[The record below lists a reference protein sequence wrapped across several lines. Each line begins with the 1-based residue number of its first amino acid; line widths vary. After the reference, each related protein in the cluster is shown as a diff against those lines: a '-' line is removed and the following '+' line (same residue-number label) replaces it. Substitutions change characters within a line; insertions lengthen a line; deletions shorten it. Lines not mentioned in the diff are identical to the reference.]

1 MLFTDGRPNPDLL
14 KKKRR
19 NKSKD
24 QTKPAN
30 DISRI
35 LKEEKNIT
43 IVGLAGGTEQNIA
56 QFRDYINTWA
66 SPKLVFESK
75 LGELDNVIDKLIAAS
90 CKVGKQFYTLSAFF
104 LFKMEINSVLH
115 IGFVHNN
122 VRTLL

>member
-43 IVGLAGGTEQNIA
+43 IVGLAGGKKDNIA
-56 QFRDYINTWA
+56 KFRGYINTWA

-75 LGELDNVIDKLIAAS
+75 LEKLDNVIDELIAAS
-90 CKVGKQFYTLSAFF
+90 CKAGKYSYTLSAFF
-104 LFKMEINSVLH
+104 YSKWKSTPFCTSVLF
-115 IGFVHNN
+115 I
-122 VRTLL
+122 LM